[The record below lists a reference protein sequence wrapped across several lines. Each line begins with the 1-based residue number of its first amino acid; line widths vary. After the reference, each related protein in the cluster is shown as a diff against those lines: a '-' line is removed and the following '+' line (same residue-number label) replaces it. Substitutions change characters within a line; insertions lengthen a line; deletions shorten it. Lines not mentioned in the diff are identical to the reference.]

1 MHCQWLTLRSAKATR
16 PALLLAYLHF
26 CGNRLNMFWTS
37 CCFLENLISH
47 LVHSTSMR
55 GLFDFFKSMYV
66 VTIALTLALSAIA
79 SYNSRVFPAS
89 FAIAVAACCILDL
102 LAMKLFVKK
111 GLKFPY
117 SVCISGIIIGSLAPI
132 DAPIAAILT
141 GALVAVVSKHLVKLK
156 SRHVFNPATLGLLVS
171 LSAFRLGDVWW
182 AASQTGDLPGIIVP
196 LSLFLAIANYRAGKL
211 MVSLPFLGVVSILYF
226 ATGAIEFSG
235 FSSLAVLIS
244 SLPYY
249 FAFIM
254 LSEPKTSPN
263 MPKEQIVFGITVALA
278 YTALEVS
285 GVTFPFFIALLAGN
299 LAYALYRNSLF
310 SAKQARANA
319 PQ

>member
-1 MHCQWLTLRSAKATR
+1 
-16 PALLLAYLHF
+16 
-26 CGNRLNMFWTS
+26 
-37 CCFLENLISH
+37 
-47 LVHSTSMR
+47 MR
-55 GLFDFFKSMYV
+55 GLLDFFKSMYV

-117 SVCISGIIIGSLAPI
+117 SGCISGIIIGSLAPI